1 MVLTTGQTDAEKEK
15 IKPVGQEQVRKWREV
30 LERYRASRK
39 KLEDRVISAENWWK
53 MRNTFEGRKDS
64 EIGKDGGFTSRSAW
78 LHNVIVSKHA
88 DAMDAFPEPN
98 ILPREQGDEPEAKKL
113 RSIIP
118 CVLERNG
125 FEEVYDDVQSAK
137 ILVAPCDERRSWDAG
152 CDDNSPVRNRYEK
165 DNKKIHGAALPCR
178 NAAPALRLR
187 RCGYFRRLR

>member
-1 MVLTTGQTDAEKEK
+1 MVLTTGQIDAGKENR
-15 IKPVGQEQVRKWREV
+15 KPVGQEQVRKWREV

-137 ILVAPCDERRSWDAG
+137 MNLISYSYKVLSNVM
-152 CDDNSPVRNRYEK
+152 
-165 DNKKIHGAALPCR
+165 LPK
-178 NAAPALRLR
+178 PLKL
-187 RCGYFRRLR
+187 